1 MSEGR
6 GGVRGAPGEDA
17 RSAGGVTGG
26 SGGGRRVL
34 LGIDPGT
41 AVTGFGVV
49 TVDGRRRV
57 ELVQCGVI
65 RTSPRAVLAVRLV
78 EIHDGVAGL
87 VEEFSPAAVCV
98 ESAFYGK
105 NVRSALTLG
114 QARGAIIVAAA
125 RHAAEIVEY
134 APREVRKAVV
144 GTGAATKDQVAYM
157 VRRHLRLRTD
167 PQPADAADAI
177 AVALCHAFTGP
188 PPGDRAGASKR
199 AGASAQ
205 PTLAAS

>member
-1 MSEGR
+1 MSGKPD
-6 GGVRGAPGEDA
+6 GG
-17 RSAGGVTGG
+17 
-26 SGGGRRVL
+26 RVL

-49 TVDGRRRV
+49 SVDGRRRAK
-57 ELVQCGVI
+57 LVQCGVI
-65 RTSPRAVLAVRLV
+65 RTSPRAALAVRLV
-78 EIHDGVAGL
+78 EIHEGVGAL
-87 VEEFSPAAVCV
+87 VDEFAPAAVCV

-125 RHAAEIVEY
+125 LRAAEVVEY

-144 GTGAATKDQVAYM
+144 GTGAATKEQVAYM

-188 PPGDRAGASKR
+188 APGDRAGAR
-199 AGASAQ
+199 APA
-205 PTLAAS
+205 TLAAS